1 MTLQAS
7 VDRQASRSLF
17 EGITEC
23 VEKACSPVS
32 GSTSR
37 DVDIFLQYDKIKR
50 FSAVKLRFW
59 GRSPRSIRVVLRNQQ
74 GHALGEES
82 QQQRPRS
89 SVSTAAPLPRSCWQC
104 CMGRSTGP
112 APGRVVSIKYTRGD
126 DVQTGRD
133 QHTERTEMLCLSMN
147 STEETLIG
155 DKALLAQW
163 CAECVRASM
172 ESPANVVEVYGLQQ
186 ASTDWT
192 PEWQL
197 ERTRLLKDSRAV
209 GDQFYLERI
218 AAKDALTD
226 ATLWSWTSLRI
237 YVALGPPG
245 VGKSETIVW
254 LAGKLRL
261 PVYRISLHSPKLTDD
276 MLAQVLSHSW
286 LKHDAAVVQLDEFQ
300 GALRRWKADSED
312 HVRRNQGISA
322 EGLCEVLQGA
332 TTLSRGWLFCLA
344 QKN

>member
-1 MTLQAS
+1 MTLQAF

-17 EGITEC
+17 DCITEC

-50 FSAVKLRFW
+50 FRDVKLRFW
-59 GRSPRSIRVVLRNQQ
+59 GRTSRSICVVLRKHQ
-74 GHALGEES
+74 GVALGEES

-104 CMGRSTGP
+104 CMGRSRSP
-112 APGRVVSIKYTRGD
+112 APGREVSIKYTRGD

-186 ASTDWT
+186 ASTEWT
-192 PEWQL
+192 PE
-197 ERTRLLKDSRAV
+197 
-209 GDQFYLERI
+209 
-218 AAKDALTD
+218 
-226 ATLWSWTSLRI
+226 
-237 YVALGPPG
+237 
-245 VGKSETIVW
+245 
-254 LAGKLRL
+254 
-261 PVYRISLHSPKLTDD
+261 
-276 MLAQVLSHSW
+276 
-286 LKHDAAVVQLDEFQ
+286 
-300 GALRRWKADSED
+300 
-312 HVRRNQGISA
+312 
-322 EGLCEVLQGA
+322 
-332 TTLSRGWLFCLA
+332 
-344 QKN
+344 